1 MALSSAGPAPGDGSL
16 RLNRPQRIPRFRT
29 MDPNVAART
38 SGARHRGL
46 RSDPKTLELAQPP
59 PRFAAA
65 GRCVAP
71 STAPPSRRPSRPRA
85 RHVLWQAAALLLPPE
100 DLLHQPLHVR
110 LLAPPRLARLRGT
123 LL

>member
-1 MALSSAGPAPGDGSL
+1 
-16 RLNRPQRIPRFRT
+16 
-29 MDPNVAART
+29 MDPNGAART
-38 SGARHRGL
+38 SEGRHRGL

-85 RHVLWQAAALLLPPE
+85 RHVLWQAAALLLAPE
-100 DLLHQPLHVR
+100 DLLHQRLHVR
-110 LLAPPRLARLRGT
+110 VLGPRGGAAGRGGVLGAQHRAKLEHPPEGGTVAPPDAGA
-123 LL
+123 